1 MAKVPRCRD
10 VVKRIPFKGMIPTFM
25 VIALTL
31 FPLLASADED
41 LCRETGIY
49 IMNHIGLDLSYTR
62 NGDCYPW
69 KHTHRINV
77 KPEDTIIIYRNM
89 DCTIE
94 YFSKNPTYDDYK
106 SFDTNQNCIIRILF
120 DRTFGDL

>member
-1 MAKVPRCRD
+1 VLRCRD
-10 VVKRIPFKGMIPTFM
+10 VVIRIPFMRMIPTFM
-25 VIALTL
+25 IITLTL

-49 IMNHIGLDLSYTR
+49 VMNHIGQDLSYTR
-62 NGDCYPW
+62 NGDCYRW

-77 KPEDTIIIYRNM
+77 KPEDKLIIYRNT

-106 SFDTNQNCIIRILF
+106 PFDTNQNCIIRFLF

>member
-1 MAKVPRCRD
+1 MSSKEFHLRMLPRM
-10 VVKRIPFKGMIPTFM
+10 VVLDFI
-25 VIALTL
+25 
-31 FPLLASADED
+31 PLLTSADGD
-41 LCRETGIY
+41 LCRETGTIL
-49 IMNHIGLDLSYTR
+49 NHIGLDLSYTR
-62 NGDCYPW
+62 NGDCYLW

-89 DCTIE
+89 DCMIE